1 MTNDVEITAAT
12 AQPRW
17 LGPWF
22 ASIWLLYL
30 LDPLIFALQRHSW
43 FGAVATVAF
52 GIWYVGVWIW
62 ARRLLH
68 RRITPLHATWPQAV
82 ISLGVLVAFGVLMV
96 WLIGPKGLAAS
107 VYVAVLA
114 IMMLPPRFGIA
125 ISLLDLVGTL
135 SLAARPGWDN
145 AAFGVGLG
153 IIAASIAV
161 FGIRTVITR
170 NYQLLDAHQ
179 ENADLAVENER
190 TRFARDLHDILGH
203 SLTVITVKAELA
215 GRLIDVDPDKARAEI
230 VDLERLSRD
239 ALADVRRAVRG
250 YRELTLP
257 NELARARQALNAA
270 GIEPVLPQSTD
281 AVPTQLRELFAWAVR
296 EGVTNVLRH
305 SSATRCEIVLSTGQ
319 VEVRD
324 NGQGSPLV
332 APGSGLTGLRER
344 ASAHSGTVTTRNL
357 DPGFV
362 LEVTVR

>member
-1 MTNDVEITAAT
+1 MTSSVDIMAPTN
-12 AQPRW
+12 QPRW

-30 LDPLIFALQRHSW
+30 LDPLIYAIQQHKW
-43 FGAVATVAF
+43 IGAGATVAF

-62 ARRLLH
+62 ARQLLH
-68 RRITPLHATWPQAV
+68 RRITPLRATWPQALV
-82 ISLGVLVAFGVLMV
+82 SLGVLIGFGVLMV
-96 WLIGPKGLAAS
+96 ALIGPKGLAAS
-107 VYVAVLA
+107 VYIAVLA
-114 IMMLPPRFGIA
+114 IMLLPPRFGIA
-125 ISLLDLVGTL
+125 VAVLDLVAVL
-135 SLAARPGWDN
+135 SMAFRHGWDS
-145 AAFGVGLG
+145 AAGGVGLG
-153 IIAASIAV
+153 VIAASIAV

-170 NYQLLDAHQ
+170 NFQLIEAHQ

-215 GRLIDVDPDKARAEI
+215 QRLFDVDPVRAREELA
-230 VDLERLSRD
+230 DLERLSRD

-281 AVPTQLRELFAWAVR
+281 AVPTELRELFAWTVR
-296 EGVTNVLRH
+296 EGITNVLRH
-305 SSATRCEIVLSTGQ
+305 SHATQCEIVLSDRN

-324 NGQGSPLV
+324 NGRGCDCDTV
-332 APGSGLTGLRER
+332 GSGLTGLRER
-344 ASAHSGTVTTRNL
+344 ARANAATVTTRNL
-357 DPGFV
+357 TPGFV
-362 LEVTVR
+362 VEVAVR

>member
-1 MTNDVEITAAT
+1 MTGSVTIMAPTE
-12 AQPRW
+12 QPRW

-30 LDPLIFALQRHSW
+30 LDPLIYAIQQHKW
-43 FGAVATVAF
+43 GGAAATIAF

-68 RRITPLHATWPQAV
+68 RRSTPLRATWPQALV
-82 ISLGVLVAFGVLMV
+82 SLGILIGFGILMV
-96 WLIGPKGLAAS
+96 LLIGPKGLAAS

-114 IMMLPPRFGIA
+114 IMLLPPRLGIGVA
-125 ISLLDLVGTL
+125 LLDLIGTL
-135 SLAARPGWDN
+135 ALAARPGWDS

-153 IIAASIAV
+153 VIAASIAV

-170 NYQLLDAHQ
+170 NFQLIDAHQ

-215 GRLIDVDPDKARAEI
+215 QRLFDVDPVRAREEI
-230 VDLERLSRD
+230 ADLERLSRD

-257 NELARARQALNAA
+257 NELARAKQALVAA

-281 AVPTQLRELFAWAVR
+281 GVPTELRELFAWTVR
-296 EGVTNVLRH
+296 EGITNVLRH
-305 SSATRCEIVLSTGQ
+305 SGATRCEISFSDWN

-324 NGQGSPLV
+324 NGRGCDTE
-332 APGSGLTGLRER
+332 AGGTGLTGLRER
-344 ASAHSGTVTTRNL
+344 ARAQSATVTTRNL
-357 DPGFV
+357 TPGFV
-362 LEVTVR
+362 LEVAVR

>member
-1 MTNDVEITAAT
+1 MTNDVELMAPTT
-12 AQPRW
+12 QPRW

-30 LDPLIFALQRHSW
+30 LDPLIFACQEHKWL
-43 FGAVATVAF
+43 GAAATIAF

-68 RRITPLHATWPQAV
+68 RRVIPLRATWPQALL
-82 ISLGVLVAFGVLMV
+82 SLGVLVGLGVLMV
-96 WLIGPKGLAAS
+96 LLIGPKGLASS

-114 IMMLPPRFGIA
+114 IMLLPPRSGIGIA
-125 ISLLDLVGTL
+125 LLDLVATL
-135 SLAARPGWDN
+135 SLAARPGWDS

-153 IIAASIAV
+153 VIAASIAV

-170 NYQLLDAHQ
+170 NLQLVEAHQ

-215 GRLIDVDPDKARAEI
+215 GRLLDVDPEKARAEI
-230 VDLERLSRD
+230 ADLERLSRD

-257 NELARARQALNAA
+257 NELARARQALTAA

-281 AVPTQLRELFAWAVR
+281 EVPTELRELFAWTVR

-305 SSATRCEIVLSTGQ
+305 SNATRCEIVLSPSQ
-319 VEVRD
+319 VEIRD
-324 NGQGSPLV
+324 NGQGCQVES
-332 APGSGLTGLRER
+332 PGSGLTGLRER
-344 ASAHSGTVTTRNL
+344 AYAHAGSVTTRNL
-357 DPGFV
+357 EPGFV
-362 LEVTVR
+362 LGVAVR